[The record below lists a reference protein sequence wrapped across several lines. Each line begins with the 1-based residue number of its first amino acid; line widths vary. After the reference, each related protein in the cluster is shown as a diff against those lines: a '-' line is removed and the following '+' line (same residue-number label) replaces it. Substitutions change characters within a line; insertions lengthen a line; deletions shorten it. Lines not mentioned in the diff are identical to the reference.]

1 MRRRGV
7 APAMLPG
14 GAQRG
19 EGSTPMPSQQ
29 KRPPGRPL
37 PLKDQAYEAIRHHI
51 VTCRFAPGARLN
63 EAQVAE
69 ALGLSRMPVRDALA
83 RLRLEELVTIL
94 PRKGI
99 EVNCADPEELLQIIE
114 VRTVNEC
121 HAARLAAGRIT
132 VAQVTALKQVL
143 RRTEAALARRDTE
156 ALTLLDREFHDIIAR
171 AAGNPIIAAL
181 LANLHDRA
189 ARFWFIS
196 LEREA
201 HQPAV
206 LQEHRAILDAL
217 AAQDPAAAAQAMGR
231 HIAAFRRNVMRLI
244 GPAAS
249 RPARGA
255 PAVRASAG
263 RTAALR

>member
-1 MRRRGV
+1 
-7 APAMLPG
+7 
-14 GAQRG
+14 
-19 EGSTPMPSQQ
+19 MPSEP
-29 KRPPGRPL
+29 KRPPGRL

-51 VTCRFAPGARLN
+51 VTCRFPPGARLN

-69 ALGLSRMPVRDALA
+69 TLGLSRMPVRDALA

-99 EVNCADPEELLQIIE
+99 EVNRADPEELLQIIE

-121 HAARLAAGRIT
+121 HAVRLAAGR
-132 VAQVTALKQVL
+132 VTREQISAMKQVL

-156 ALTLLDREFHDIIAR
+156 ALMLLDREFHDIIAR
-171 AAGNPIIAAL
+171 AAGNPIIAGL

-217 AAQDPAAAAQAMGR
+217 AAQDPAEAARAMGR

-244 GPAAS
+244 GPATP
-249 RPARGA
+249 RPAK
-255 PAVRASAG
+255 AG
-263 RTAALR
+263 RTIPALRPALAKG